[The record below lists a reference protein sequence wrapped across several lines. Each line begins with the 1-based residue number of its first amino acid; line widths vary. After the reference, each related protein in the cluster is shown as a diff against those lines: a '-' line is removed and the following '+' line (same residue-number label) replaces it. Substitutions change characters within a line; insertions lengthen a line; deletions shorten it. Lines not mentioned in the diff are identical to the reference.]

1 MVSLICMSKCIRKL
15 LTLWRVDLRFD
26 CHFYLLFC
34 GTQFICQSCSGQAM
48 PHEKAGEEDKFR
60 IDYEQ
65 TKDMVPGEAIL
76 SDAFSAGGHTWRLD
90 CYPYGEWG
98 Q

>member
-1 MVSLICMSKCIRKL
+1 
-15 LTLWRVDLRFD
+15 
-26 CHFYLLFC
+26 
-34 GTQFICQSCSGQAM
+34 M